1 MRRQREGAALPHSA
15 GERSPSPFP
24 STPPRMMPGRE
35 GLEGYIDSEG
45 FRGAQRVNAGVR
57 EKGGGSRKRG
67 GRVFFFFFGGS
78 AALCSLFSPFR
89 PSADSDSPRIE
100 KHLPALP
107 LPPFASASLPSG
119 SREKTR
125 SQPSG
130 REKKEKGKRLPAK
143 KLAAPFPPHVE
154 SFAALTPR
162 ANAHRIPL
170 RRSLFLVEKQA
181 ATMTKPGW

>member
-1 MRRQREGAALPHSA
+1 
-15 GERSPSPFP
+15 
-24 STPPRMMPGRE
+24 MMPGRE

-45 FRGAQRVNAGVR
+45 VRGAQRVNAGVR
-57 EKGGGSRKRG
+57 EKRGGGLERGVAEFFSFSSG
-67 GRVFFFFFGGS
+67 GRRRSVHYFLLFVLPPILIPRGKK
-78 AALCSLFSPFR
+78 SLF
-89 PSADSDSPRIE
+89 
-100 KHLPALP
+100 
-107 LPPFASASLPSG
+107 PPFLFPSASLPSG